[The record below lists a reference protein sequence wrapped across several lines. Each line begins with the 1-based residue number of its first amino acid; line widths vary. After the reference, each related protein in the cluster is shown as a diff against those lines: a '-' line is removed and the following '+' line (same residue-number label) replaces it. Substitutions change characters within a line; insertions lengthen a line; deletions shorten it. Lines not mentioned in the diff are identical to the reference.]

1 MESTLT
7 QEGLTP
13 KHKAHVPGEV
23 GIWVFIMGDMM
34 IFGILFCTFLFYRA
48 EAVDLY
54 IQSQTTLNQNYG
66 AINTLLLLASSWFVV
81 MGVESARRFRTQM
94 ATSLL
99 SAALACGIGFG
110 VVKFLEY
117 GEKIQAGLTL
127 TTNDFYMF
135 YYMLTGIHF
144 LHVIIGLVV
153 LGFLISKVRK
163 PLNKPGDMMVLES
176 GASYWHMVDVLWIV
190 LFPLIYLLK

>member
-7 QEGLTP
+7 QEGLAP
-13 KHKAHVPGEV
+13 KDKSHVPGEV

-48 EAVDLY
+48 EDVELY
-54 IQSQTTLNQNYG
+54 IQSQSTLNQNYG
-66 AINTLLLLASSWFVV
+66 AINTLFLLASSWFVV
-81 MGVESARRFRTQM
+81 MGVEAARRFKTQL
-94 ATSLL
+94 ATAMLG
-99 SAALACGIGFG
+99 SAFACGIGFG
-110 VVKFLEY
+110 VVKILEY
-117 GEKIQAGLTL
+117 SEKVQAGLTL

-153 LGFLISKVRK
+153 LAFLVNKVRR
-163 PLNKPGDMMVLES
+163 PLNKPGELMVLES